1 MTDCRLGVN
10 IDHVA
15 TLREQRKE
23 NDPNV
28 LEAAKIAMKAGAD
41 IITVHLREDR
51 RHIQDRDVYELKKH
65 NIPINFE
72 CAATEEMLEIACD
85 ICPESCCIVPE
96 KREELT
102 TEGGLNLLTNNN
114 YLKSFIKKLK
124 SKNIA
129 VSLFIDA
136 DKKCFLEA
144 INLGANCVE
153 LHTGQFA
160 LAKNQE
166 AELSKITEITKLAK
180 KHNILIHAGH
190 GLNFENIGKII
201 DIKEIREVNIG
212 HSIVADALFNGLE
225 TSIKNMKNKLR
236 RN

>member
-144 INLGANCVE
+144 ISLGANCVE
-153 LHTGQFA
+153 LHTGQYA

-166 AELSKITEITKLAK
+166 TELSKIKEIATLSK
-180 KHNILIHAGH
+180 KYNISIHAGH
-190 GLNFENIGKII
+190 GLNFKNVGKII
-201 DIKEIREVNIG
+201 NIDEIKEVNIG
-212 HSIVADALFNGLE
+212 HSIIADALFNGLE
-225 TSIKNMKNKLR
+225 TSIKNMKKKLR